1 MSKKILV
8 VEDEADILYFARIR
22 LKKAGYCILEATNAK
37 DAMKLITEEKP
48 DLVLLDLLL
57 PGERGEVLC
66 KKMKADPKLKKIPV
80 LLFTATANKVSE
92 KIIETGADD
101 GIMKPF
107 DPKDLLEKIEK
118 LTK

>member
-1 MSKKILV
+1 MARKILV
-8 VEDEADILYFARIR
+8 VEDEADILYFAQLR
-22 LKKAGYCILEATNAK
+22 LKKAGYCILEATNTQ
-37 DAMKLITEEKP
+37 DATKLIIEEKP

-80 LLFTATANKVSE
+80 LLFTATAHKIPE
-92 KIIETGADD
+92 KIKETGADD

-107 DPKDLLEKIEK
+107 DPKVLLKKIETLIK
-118 LTK
+118 